1 MSDDTPQMRDFGVFS
16 VCAPQKTSPRPKTSL
31 FRHVPQNINFLSS
44 AKWTLTSAIRR
55 KRLPPWLIF
64 LKIIASSQYI
74 FFLLAKMKVKV
85 IESTIKGYH
94 VHRIRPHQDI
104 DMLVKPVEN
113 EYDKYAMGVWMPN
126 LSAIPVSLHES
137 ITRPAKR
144 GSSTQKVKDIAGL
157 LVGQLPANL
166 GKVFH
171 DLLPYTKS
179 ITCKSVGDPIPSKKP
194 PPDQKF
200 EKSEC
205 GGYDRRGG
213 GVIIP
218 SIYVL
223 DVVEGKTDYVVRELH
238 NFTKNYDGCTER
250 VIVENT
256 SDSCPF

>member
-1 MSDDTPQMRDFGVFS
+1 MVSIHI
-16 VCAPQKTSPRPKTSL
+16 C
-31 FRHVPQNINFLSS
+31 
-44 AKWTLTSAIRR
+44 
-55 KRLPPWLIF
+55 
-64 LKIIASSQYI
+64 
-74 FFLLAKMKVKV
+74 
-85 IESTIKGYH
+85 
-94 VHRIRPHQDI
+94 
-104 DMLVKPVEN
+104 
-113 EYDKYAMGVWMPN
+113 
-126 LSAIPVSLHES
+126 SLHLF
-137 ITRPAKR
+137 
-144 GSSTQKVKDIAGL
+144 VDICEL
-157 LVGQLPANL
+157 FVL
-166 GKVFH
+166 FF
-171 DLLPYTKS
+171 S
-179 ITCKSVGDPIPSKKP
+179 KSVGDPIPSKKP